1 MNMYQW
7 IKCSDGIP
15 LPNIPVLVV
24 DEFNNISIGIWS
36 DYEGWNSTTK
46 ITHWVTLP
54 ELPEEN

>member
-1 MNMYQW
+1 MYQW

-15 LPNIPVLVV
+15 LPNISVLVV